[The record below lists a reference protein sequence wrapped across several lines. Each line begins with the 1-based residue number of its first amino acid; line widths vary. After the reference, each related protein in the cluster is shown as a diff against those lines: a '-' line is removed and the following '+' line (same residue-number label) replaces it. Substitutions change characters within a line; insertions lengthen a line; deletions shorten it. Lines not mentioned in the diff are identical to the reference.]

1 MGRVKVVVSS
11 KEEYEIE
18 VISETAGRSRVAA
31 TRGKIDFAAEEWAE
45 KKCVYLVASED
56 RMDLKSGVSVS
67 GRGGLYSAEEECN
80 IVSSPC
86 SLNGYFHIH
95 VSKEDSQ

>member
-1 MGRVKVVVSS
+1 MGRVNVVVSS
-11 KEEYEIE
+11 EEEYEIE

-67 GRGGLYSAEEECN
+67 GRGGL
-80 IVSSPC
+80 
-86 SLNGYFHIH
+86 
-95 VSKEDSQ
+95 